1 MAVTGLHNKLAE
13 TVISQKEGQT
23 GNINNSQQT
32 RGKKACKAY
41 GVKAH
46 NSTQVLPLSL
56 LNISAFTIHLKLE
69 EIIVTE
75 KALPDEMGTE
85 L

>member
-1 MAVTGLHNKLAE
+1 M
-13 TVISQKEGQT
+13 
-23 GNINNSQQT
+23 
-32 RGKKACKAY
+32 KKACKAY

-75 KALPDEMGTE
+75 KALPYEMGTE
-85 L
+85 LEKIKREHVLEFGFPQSTIYLCHLS